1 MKLRQT
7 VVGHTPISYV
17 SNAAD
22 KDLRYYSVKEWKRSN
37 PNETNTKIRSLKF
50 YFLSKKERQRNNLGS
65 ILSECQLKYKNNLL
79 ENAKMFFTLGKEFK
93 LFSV

>member
-22 KDLRYYSVKEWKRSN
+22 KDLRYYSAKEWKRSN
-37 PNETNTKIRSLKF
+37 PNETNTKIR
-50 YFLSKKERQRNNLGS
+50 FLCFIFFKKRNEKRINLGS

-79 ENAKMFFTLGKEFK
+79 ENAKMFFTPGKEFK

>member
-22 KDLRYYSVKEWKRSN
+22 KDLRYYSAKERKRSN
-37 PNETNTKIRSLKF
+37 PNETNTKIRFLCFIFFQKRKDKGITWVA
-50 YFLSKKERQRNNLGS
+50 YFP
-65 ILSECQLKYKNNLL
+65 
-79 ENAKMFFTLGKEFK
+79 
-93 LFSV
+93 SVN